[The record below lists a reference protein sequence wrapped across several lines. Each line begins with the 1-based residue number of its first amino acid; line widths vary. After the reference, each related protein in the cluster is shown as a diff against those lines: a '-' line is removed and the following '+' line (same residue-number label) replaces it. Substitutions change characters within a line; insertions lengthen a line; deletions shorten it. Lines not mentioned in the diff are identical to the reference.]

1 MNDLYVFGGGVH
13 GFQCAMD
20 PVLESELRK
29 CKTQKEKDEVI
40 EAWQTTTVLGFVG
53 SINSWGFGVW
63 SDFTLHVR

>member
-53 SINSWGFGVW
+53 SIILGALVCGVI
-63 SDFTLHVR
+63 SLFT

>member
-40 EAWQTTTVLGFVG
+40 EAW
-53 SINSWGFGVW
+53 
-63 SDFTLHVR
+63 